1 MSKENVKNFFEE
13 LGKNPAMNGKFI
25 EAVKKKKAQTTII
38 SFAESNGFTFS
49 DTELQEFCLELA
61 DKHRANGELSD
72 ADLVN
77 AAGGGLASESGR
89 WIGEL
94 FQRIIHGKNIFERW
108 G

>member
-1 MSKENVKNFFEE
+1 MSKDNVKNFFEE
-13 LGKNPAMNGKFI
+13 LGKNPAMNEKFI
-25 EAVKKKKAQTTII
+25 EAVKKKKNPSAII

-61 DKHRANGELSD
+61 DKYRANGELSD
-72 ADLVN
+72 ADLAK
-77 AAGGGLASESGR
+77 AAGGGLASESAK
-89 WIGEL
+89 WVGEL